1 MSEPHPSRTASP
13 PSGGYA
19 GDLTPR
25 ESWDLLSKEGDGQLV
40 DVRTDAEWNFV
51 GVPDLSPL
59 QRRALFCEWQRFP
72 ADSNPDFVA
81 EVVEGLKRTNYRQGA
96 PLVLLC
102 RSGARSRAAAIA
114 LTAAGYGPCFNIK
127 DGFEGA
133 LDPER
138 HRGNAAGWKAE
149 GLPWIQT

>member
-1 MSEPHPSRTASP
+1 VIEA
-13 PSGGYA
+13 
-19 GDLTPR
+19 
-25 ESWDLLSKEGDGQLV
+25 
-40 DVRTDAEWNFV
+40 
-51 GVPDLSPL
+51 
-59 QRRALFCEWQRFP
+59 
-72 ADSNPDFVA
+72 
-81 EVVEGLKRTNYRQGA
+81 LKRTSHKKGA
-96 PLVLLC
+96 PLLMLC

-138 HRGNAAGWKAE
+138 HRGAAAGWKAE

>member
-1 MSEPHPSRTASP
+1 MSGPHPSQTASS

-25 ESWDLLSKEGDGQLV
+25 QSWELLLKDPGGQLV
-40 DVRTDAEWNFV
+40 DVRTEAEWNFV

-59 QRRALFCEWQRFP
+59 ERRAVFCEWQRFP
-72 ADSNPDFVA
+72 AGSNPDFVA
-81 EVVEGLKRTNYRQGA
+81 QVIEALKRTSHRKGA
-96 PLVLLC
+96 PLMMLC
-102 RSGARSRAAAIA
+102 RSGARSRSAAIA

-138 HRGNAAGWKAE
+138 HRGSAAGWKAE

>member
-1 MSEPHPSRTASP
+1 MSGPHPSQTASS

-19 GDLTPR
+19 GDLSPK
-25 ESWDLLSKEGDGQLV
+25 ESWDLLSREAEGQLV

-59 QRRALFCEWQRFP
+59 KRRTLFCEWNRFP
-72 ADSNPDFVA
+72 AGSNPDFVA
-81 EVVEGLKRTNYRQGA
+81 EVIEALERTNYRKGA
-96 PLVLLC
+96 PLLMIC
-102 RSGARSRAAAIA
+102 RSGARSRSAAIA

-133 LDPER
+133 LNPER
-138 HRGNAAGWKAE
+138 HRGSAAGWKAE

>member
-1 MSEPHPSRTASP
+1 MSGPHPSQTASS

-25 ESWDLLSKEGDGQLV
+25 ESWELLAKEAEGQLV
-40 DVRTDAEWNFV
+40 DVRTEAEWNFV
-51 GVPDLSPL
+51 GVPDLGRL
-59 QRRALFCEWQRFP
+59 NRQVVLCEWNRFP
-72 ADSNPDFVA
+72 SGSNPDFVD
-81 EVVEGLKRTNYRQGA
+81 EVIEALKRTSHRKGA
-96 PLVLLC
+96 PLLLIC
-102 RSGARSRAAAIA
+102 RSGARSRSAAIA
-114 LTAAGYGPCFNIK
+114 LSAAGYGPCFNIK

-138 HRGNAAGWKAE
+138 HRGSAAGWKAE